1 VVLRSA
7 AAGCTVHQLASDIRD
22 ASMRIAALVMAVKGF
37 THMDQAM
44 VAERVDLR
52 TSIGHTVTIY
62 AAHAREKSA
71 SISVTLPRDLPHV
84 LGFAGELS
92 QIWANLIEN
101 ALDAI
106 GKSGRIDVTAER
118 APRGVVVRIIDD
130 GPGIP
135 EDVRARMF
143 EPFFTTKPVGKG
155 TGLGLDIVRRLL
167 THNDADL
174 DVDSVPGRT
183 EFRVT
188 LPIAPPGSAGE

>member
-1 VVLRSA
+1 
-7 AAGCTVHQLASDIRD
+7 
-22 ASMRIAALVMAVKGF
+22 
-37 THMDQAM
+37 
-44 VAERVDLR
+44 
-52 TSIGHTVTIY
+52 VTIY

-71 SISVTLPRDLPHV
+71 SISVTLPRDLPRV

-106 GKSGRIDVTAER
+106 GKSGRIEVTAER

-188 LPIAPPGSAGE
+188 LPIAAPGSAGE